1 MEGTVMGVPWRIIDS
16 TAPEGQTK
24 IKIKIK
30 ITLEKKKS
38 LLEMMLPTFFPY
50 Q

>member
-16 TAPEGQTK
+16 LAPEAQTK
-24 IKIKIK
+24 IKIKI
-30 ITLEKKKS
+30 TLGKEKS